1 MALKNLYQLESE
13 MMQMLLKLDDES
25 LQCAYGIIELDVPE
39 SKKDN
44 LHLLFRNLVRHLN
57 SEEMEAREGDG
68 LQFFQILQRFL
79 GKHFKIPDK
88 TKGEGLLREQG
99 LFGYD

>member
-1 MALKNLYQLESE
+1 

-44 LHLLFRNLVRHLN
+44 LHLLFKNLVRHLN

-79 GKHFKIPDK
+79 GKQFKIPDK
-88 TKGEGLLREQG
+88 TKGEGLLCEQG